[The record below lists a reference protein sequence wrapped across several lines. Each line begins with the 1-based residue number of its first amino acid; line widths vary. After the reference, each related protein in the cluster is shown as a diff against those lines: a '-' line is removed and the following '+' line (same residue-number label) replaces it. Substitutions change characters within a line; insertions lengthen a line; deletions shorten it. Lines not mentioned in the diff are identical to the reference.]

1 MSLLKG
7 FTSLFDWMSPKT
19 LDESLEGLDESLQH
33 LYDKMNWGKYN
44 NPMCQN
50 NFVNPSWNTAAD
62 YTRIISSE
70 EQNSIIKENQTV
82 EQVYGDIK
90 AVTSSRFLDE
100 MLRLVPS
107 GQFQPYAYY
116 NEDMDSIE
124 AYFKDE
130 SCYTKTLN
138 NNIELH
144 ISFETGEVVGMNILN
159 VQKLIQDK
167 GHFR

>member
-1 MSLLKG
+1 MSFLKG
-7 FTSLFDWMSPKT
+7 FFSLFDWMSPKT

-50 NFVNPSWNTAAD
+50 NFVNPSWNT
-62 YTRIISSE
+62 
-70 EQNSIIKENQTV
+70 V
-82 EQVYGDIK
+82 EQVYGDVK
-90 AVTSSRFLDE
+90 AVTSSQFLDE
-100 MLRLVPS
+100 MLKLAETYGGS
-107 GQFQPYAYY
+107 GCFQPYAYY

-130 SCYTKTLN
+130 GCYTKTLN
-138 NNIELH
+138 SNIELH

-159 VQKLIQDK
+159 VQKLISDK
-167 GHFR
+167 GHFQ

>member
-1 MSLLKG
+1 MSFLKG
-7 FTSLFDWMSPKT
+7 FFSLFDWMSPKT
-19 LDESLEGLDESLQH
+19 LDASLEGLDESLQH
-33 LYDKMNWGKYN
+33 LYDKMNWGKYH

-50 NFVNPSWNTAAD
+50 NILQQTYVYKNGSA
-62 YTRIISSE
+62 ISLE
-70 EQNSIIKENQTV
+70 EDMKTTLT
-82 EQVYGDIK
+82 
-90 AVTSSRFLDE
+90 TSSQFLDE
-100 MLRLVPS
+100 MLKLADTYGGS
-107 GQFQPYAYY
+107 GCFQPYAYY

-167 GHFR
+167 GHFQ